1 MAGKRV
7 TSFDLIVYS
16 IVTMISVLC
25 ILPFIYVISVSLTD
39 SSVYVPFKFYFFPE
53 KLSFRTYSYIL
64 GKPDFIYALRS
75 TLFITI
81 VGTVLNIIVT
91 FTFAYGLTKK
101 DLPMRKFFMAL
112 VMFALLFNSGIIPNY
127 WLVKSMGLINSYWSI
142 ILPLLTDAWS
152 IVIAR
157 SFLQNLPSEIEES
170 AMIDGCSYIQ
180 AFSRIVV
187 PLSMAAIA
195 SLTLFFA
202 VGHWNVYFK
211 PLMYLTDYKKRTL
224 QVYVKMLLV
233 DSITQEGNQAI
244 GGQDDMAPPSE
255 TLRMATVVLAMI
267 PILCVY
273 PFVQKYFMKGV
284 MLGSV
289 KG

>member
-1 MAGKRV
+1 MVKKRITV
-7 TSFDLIVYS
+7 FDIIVYT
-16 IVTMISVLC
+16 IITITSVLC
-25 ILPFIYVISVSLTD
+25 LMPFLYVISISLTD
-39 SSVYVPFKFYFFPE
+39 PSVYVPFTFYIFPE
-53 KLSFRTYSYIL
+53 KISLRTYTYIL
-64 GKPDFIYALRS
+64 QKPDFIYALRS
-75 TLFITI
+75 TLFITVI
-81 VGTVLNIIVT
+81 GTILNSIVT

-101 DLPMRKFFMAL
+101 DLPMRKFFLAL
-112 VMFALLFNSGIIPNY
+112 VMFALLFNSGTIPNY
-127 WLVKSMGLINSYWSI
+127 WLVRSMGLINSYWSV
-142 ILPLLTDAWS
+142 ILPVLTDAWS

-170 AMIDGCSYIQ
+170 AMIDGCTYVQ
-180 AFSRIVV
+180 VFFRIII

-211 PLMYLTDYKKRTL
+211 PLIYLTDYKKRTL

-244 GGQDDMAPPSE
+244 GGADDMAPPSE
-255 TLRMATVVLAMI
+255 TLRMATVVLAML